1 MDGIQLPTNSIQF
14 DPNTLDQ
21 IILEMVGHT
30 FPGDPAIIVF
40 SELSCVIARGSFCV
54 FTGESGSGKTTLLN
68 LIAGLDIPSNGTIK
82 VFGVNLIDLDEP
94 ELAEWRLNNIGY
106 VFQSYNL
113 ISTFTAKENLT
124 FPLELL
130 HPDKELEELDIP
142 VEDML
147 EAVGLQ
153 HRISHLP
160 HQLSGGEQQRLAL
173 ARALV
178 TDPPIILADE
188 PTGNLDEKTA
198 QKIRDILY
206 EFNQN
211 GKTILVATHDRK
223 LIELS
228 TQITTLT

>member
-1 MDGIQLPTNSIQF
+1 M
-14 DPNTLDQ
+14 
-21 IILEMVGHT
+21 
-30 FPGDPAIIVF
+30 
-40 SELSCVIARGSFCV
+40 
-54 FTGESGSGKTTLLN
+54 
-68 LIAGLDIPSNGTIK
+68 
-82 VFGVNLIDLDEP
+82 
-94 ELAEWRLNNIGY
+94 
-106 VFQSYNL
+106 
-113 ISTFTAKENLT
+113 
-124 FPLELL
+124 
-130 HPDKELEELDIP
+130 
-142 VEDML
+142 
-147 EAVGLQ
+147 GLQ